1 MGEICG
7 TPKTITIVTTKITDQ
22 HNKYND
28 DEKVWNIAQIAKSDK
43 ETRSQQMLLERWYC

>member
-22 HNKYND
+22 HNKYNND
-28 DEKVWNIAQIAKSDK
+28 DEKVCNIAQIAKCDK
-43 ETRSQQMLLERWYC
+43 ET